1 MDARS
6 LIIGLSLVMASLS
19 VRADHHGF
27 SLYTFL
33 APPYQYEEPQIPVV
47 TGETTETIR
56 CALNKSGF
64 QARISLMPQ
73 SRARYSLERNLVDG
87 YYAVGASEELDQSA
101 VRSHPVA
108 LEKWHWFFTAEA
120 KPDPGTAR
128 IGVVGGSNEAIWL
141 EDNDLKPFITVT
153 GAEQLPA
160 LLVRKRI
167 DLALMDQRAM
177 NYLQDQ
183 KSRVDWSLNSDFVR
197 YAPLHL
203 YVSSRFSADHPR
215 FLSGFNA
222 HLAGCAMPSMQL
234 SEQEASEVQGLAQA
248 LMADLSG
255 NINLT
260 NAIYQGPTY
269 DNLTD
274 ILTKDTLWQAL
285 APHHPTPLAG
295 EILELPASRAMTAWQ
310 ASHSPLVT
318 EVLLT
323 DKAGAL
329 VAMSRL
335 SSDFWQG
342 DEPKV
347 QEIALETDRG
357 VERKRDMWISP
368 IRYDASTA
376 RFQVMVS
383 FPVPLNEPNNGLEG
397 VLVLGLDI
405 EHALNNPPAP
415 GSAE

>member
-6 LIIGLSLVMASLS
+6 LIIGLCLVLASVT
-19 VRADHHGF
+19 VRADHHVF

-33 APPYQYEEPQIPVV
+33 APPYQYTEPQIPVV

-56 CALNKSGF
+56 CALNKAGF

-87 YYAVGASEELDQSA
+87 YFAVGPSEEMDQSA

-108 LEKWHWFFTAEA
+108 LEKWHWFFTAET
-120 KPDPGTAR
+120 KPDPGKTR

-167 DLALMDQRAM
+167 DLALMDHRAM
-177 NYLQDQ
+177 KYLQDQ
-183 KSRVDWSLNSDFVR
+183 KSGVDWSLNSEFVR

-203 YVSSRFSADHPR
+203 YVNPRFAEGHPR
-215 FLSGFNA
+215 FLSGFNE
-222 HLAGCAMPSMQL
+222 HLASCAMPSMQL
-234 SEQEASEVQGLAQA
+234 SEQEATEVQGLAQA

-255 NINLT
+255 IINLT

-295 EILELPASRAMTAWQ
+295 EILDLPASRALATWQ
-310 ASHSPLVT
+310 ASHAPLVT

-335 SSDFWQG
+335 SSDYWQG

-347 QEIALETDRG
+347 QEIALETDRV
-357 VERKRDMWISP
+357 VERKRDLWISP

-376 RFQVMVS
+376 RFQVTVS
-383 FPVPLNEPNNGLEG
+383 FPVPLEEPSNGLEG

-405 EHALNNPPAP
+405 EHALH
-415 GSAE
+415 SLE

>member
-6 LIIGLSLVMASLS
+6 LIIGLCLVLVS
-19 VRADHHGF
+19 VTSRADHQVF

-33 APPYQYEEPQIPVV
+33 APPYQYTEPQIPVV
-47 TGETTETIR
+47 SGETTETVR
-56 CALNKSGF
+56 CAMEKAGY
-64 QARISLMPQ
+64 QAKISLMPQ

-87 YYAVGASEELDQSA
+87 YFAVGPSEEMDQSA

-108 LEKWHWFFTAEA
+108 LEKWHWFFTAET
-120 KPDPGTAR
+120 KPDPGKAR

-141 EDNDLKPFITVT
+141 EESGLKPFITVT

-167 DLALMDQRAM
+167 DLALMDLRVM
-177 NYLQDQ
+177 KYLQDQ
-183 KSRVDWSLNSDFVR
+183 KSGVDWSLNSEFVR

-203 YVSSRFSADHPR
+203 YVNPRFAEGHPR
-215 FLSGFNA
+215 FLSGFNE
-222 HLAGCAMPSMQL
+222 HLASCAMPSMQL
-234 SEQEASEVQGLAQA
+234 SEQEATEVQGLAQA

-255 NINLT
+255 IINLT

-295 EILELPASRAMTAWQ
+295 EILELPASRALATWQ
-310 ASHSPLVT
+310 ASHAPLVT

-335 SSDFWQG
+335 SSDYWQG

-383 FPVPLNEPNNGLEG
+383 FPVPLNEPNNGREG

-405 EHALNNPPAP
+405 EHALHNPPAP

>member
-1 MDARS
+1 MSTQMDARS
-6 LIIGLSLVMASLS
+6 LIIGLCLVLASVT
-19 VRADHHGF
+19 VRADHRVF

-33 APPYQYEEPQIPVV
+33 APPYQYTEPQIPVV

-56 CALNKSGF
+56 CALNKAGF

-87 YYAVGASEELDQSA
+87 YFAVGPSEEMDQSA

-108 LEKWHWFFTAEA
+108 LEKWHWFFTAET
-120 KPDPGTAR
+120 KPDPGKAR

-141 EDNDLKPFITVT
+141 EESGLKPFITVT

-177 NYLQDQ
+177 KYLQDQ
-183 KSRVDWSLNSDFVR
+183 KSGVDWSLNSEFVR

-203 YVSSRFSADHPR
+203 YVNPRFAEGHPR
-215 FLSGFNA
+215 FLSGFNE

-234 SEQEASEVQGLAQA
+234 SEQEATKVQGLAQA

-255 NINLT
+255 IINLT

-295 EILELPASRAMTAWQ
+295 EILDLPASRALVNWQ
-310 ASHSPLVT
+310 ASHAPLIT

-323 DKAGAL
+323 DKVGAL
-329 VAMSRL
+329 AAMSRL
-335 SSDFWQG
+335 SSDYWQG

-347 QEIALETDRG
+347 QEIVLKTDTG
-357 VERKRDMWISP
+357 VERKSDIWISP
-368 IRYDASTA
+368 ILYDTSTA
-376 RFQVMVS
+376 RFQVTVS
-383 FPVPLNEPNNGLEG
+383 FPVPLEEPNNGLEG

-405 EHALNNPPAP
+405 KHALH
-415 GSAE
+415 GHQ